1 MSIFSNRGQPKPP
14 TLKWKIGMHP
24 DDDPEHKKLERERL
38 WASAGAHALLLVILV
53 LLTLI
58 SGFMCFEGVLAERER
73 DMGLNFDAV
82 THAALV
88 ATAVTATLFGGWH
101 IILSLTPRMRRWYLR
116 VAAYAFAVIFTGWAL
131 SVSTWYNFV
140 GLSGHSSLLL
150 YMSEAVDVMSQT
162 VDDVTEQASQ
172 ARAVIPALQS
182 VAASTCASYDAEVTQ
197 GLGTGSKGVGKY
209 SQALLAACTATRT
222 SAESLSAKSAQ
233 IEQQAD
239 GLGGTL
245 RTLRSTINDRNVTVL
260 DREAT
265 FRKEQANVETLVR
278 SVRNARLR
286 DTAEAALAALRSS
299 VPNMPDDGGTFGAK
313 QRALLDAL
321 RGQVSGA
328 IVALEAVLAA
338 MPDEKARAKGGAER
352 VTLTDVSLRY
362 ILRSIPNLAL
372 AVGIDLFP
380 LIMMAFLELASAGK
394 RRRRPTSK
402 FNGFL
407 DLDPTIPDAL
417 IHKDATAPVLAKARK
432 DRG

>member
-1 MSIFSNRGQPKPP
+1 MSIFSNRGQPKAP

-24 DDDPEHKKLERERL
+24 DDDPEHKTLERERL
-38 WASAGAHALLLVILV
+38 WESAGAQAALKVTLV
-53 LLTLI
+53 LLTFI
-58 SGFMCFEGVLAERER
+58 SGYMCFEGVLAERER
-73 DMGLNFDAV
+73 DMGLSFEAV
-82 THAALV
+82 THAVLV
-88 ATAVTATLFGGWH
+88 AAAVTVTLFVGWH

-116 VAAYAFAVIFTGWAL
+116 FAAYVFAIIFTAWAL
-131 SVSTWYNFV
+131 AVSTWYNFV
-140 GLSGHSSLLL
+140 GLSGHASLIL
-150 YMSEAVDVMSQT
+150 YMSEAVDNMTET
-162 VDDVTEQASQ
+162 VDAVTAQASQ

-209 SQALLAACTATRT
+209 SQALLAVCTATRT
-222 SAESLSAKSAQ
+222 SAESLDATSLQ
-233 IEQQAD
+233 IQQQAA
-239 GLGGTL
+239 GLGTAL
-245 RTLRSTINDRNVTVL
+245 QALSSAVNDRAVPVL
-260 DREAT
+260 DREAA
-265 FRKEQANVETLVR
+265 FRKGQSDVETLLR

-286 DTAEAALAALRSS
+286 ETAAAALAALKSS

-328 IVALEAVLAA
+328 ISALETVLAE
-338 MPDEKARAKGGAER
+338 MPADKAAASRRAER

-380 LIMMAFLELASAGK
+380 LIMMAFLELAAAGK
-394 RRRRPTSK
+394 RRRHKST

-407 DLDPTIPDAL
+407 DLDPTIPEAL
-417 IHKDATAPVLAKARK
+417 IGKSEARSAK
-432 DRG
+432 DRAGKDRA